1 LLVSEE
7 IEIGGQKSI
16 MSDIRWKQR
25 FVNFERAYS
34 LLESVIDQ
42 DNLTD
47 VERAGLIK
55 FFEMTFELSWKLLK
69 DYLEFEGYDVKS
81 PREAIKQA
89 FQIGLIEDGQTW
101 LIALEDRN
109 LTTHTYDEETARN
122 VERSIKENYEPL
134 MRSLHCWFEGK
145 MKNA

>member
-1 LLVSEE
+1 MLVSEE

>member
-1 LLVSEE
+1 
-7 IEIGGQKSI
+7 
-16 MSDIRWKQR
+16 MSDMRWKQR

-42 DNLTD
+42 HDLTD

-55 FFEMTFELSWKLLK
+55 FFEMTFELAWKLLK
-69 DYLEFEGYDVKS
+69 DYLGAEGYDVKS
-81 PREAIKQA
+81 PRGAIKQA
-89 FQIGLIEDGQTW
+89 FQIGLIEDGENW

-145 MKNA
+145 MKNE